1 MYTDTSY
8 SYRWVPTTCN
18 GRSRELVINV
28 LSMIHTN
35 FWNVSLRVDWFKV
48 CVLVHQGE
56 KFSLYDYC
64 FVASCPLFVM
74 EE

>member
-1 MYTDTSY
+1 MLLCFYVYARLNLSVFITPLTDRRVTCIQKHRI

-35 FWNVSLRVDWFKV
+35 FWNVSLRVD
-48 CVLVHQGE
+48 
-56 KFSLYDYC
+56 
-64 FVASCPLFVM
+64 
-74 EE
+74 